1 MRGGNPKRTIAKI
14 DKNELDINSYKK
26 NVDKS
31 IGVVR
36 IDQNVLFPGQIS
48 C

>member
-14 DKNELDINSYKK
+14 EKIELDIDSHGK
-26 NVDKS
+26 DTE

-36 IDQNVLFPGQIS
+36 IDQNVLFPAQIRF
-48 C
+48 